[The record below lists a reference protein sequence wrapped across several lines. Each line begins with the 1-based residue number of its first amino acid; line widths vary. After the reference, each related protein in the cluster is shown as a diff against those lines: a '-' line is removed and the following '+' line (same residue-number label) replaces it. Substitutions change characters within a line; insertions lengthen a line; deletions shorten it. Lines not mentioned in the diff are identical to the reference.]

1 MVNYKGPPKKWT
13 DAEKKELTTLPHSYG
28 IDEATGHEI
37 IELPRQPVTK
47 SKIMQEIESR
57 AKEFTDNR
65 NGNNPFPKTM
75 FDVDK
80 DE

>member
-28 IDEATGHEI
+28 IDGFGNEI
-37 IELPRQPVTK
+37 IEELPRQPVTK
-47 SKIMQEIESR
+47 SKRMQEIESR

-65 NGNNPFPKTM
+65 NGNRPFPKTI
-75 FDVDK
+75 FDK
-80 DE
+80 

>member
-1 MVNYKGPPKKWT
+1 M
-13 DAEKKELTTLPHSYG
+13 EKKELTTFPHSHG
-28 IDEATGHEI
+28 IDPKTGDI
-37 IELPRQPVTK
+37 IIEELPRQPVTK

-65 NGNNPFPKTM
+65 NGNRSFPKSI
-75 FDVDK
+75 FDK